1 MGSHSHHNDHVD
13 ASAGVE
19 VRDADIPLVIWTS
32 VGIIGTLFLC
42 MGIAALQFNFEI
54 AALPKD
60 TSNVF
65 KTTERRMPPE
75 PRLQAFPAKDLA
87 SFKQK
92 QQAEVSTYGWVDKN
106 NGIARIPV
114 DRAIEMVMSK
124 GVQVLTA
131 DTKPETAGPR
141 KAEPEKKPEAA
152 KQ

>member
-32 VGIIGTLFLC
+32 VGILATLFLC
-42 MGIAALQFNFEI
+42 MGIAALQFKFEI
-54 AALPKD
+54 AAMPKD
-60 TSNVF
+60 PDNVF
-65 KTTERRMPPE
+65 KSERRLPPE

-87 SFKQK
+87 SFKERQNS
-92 QQAEVSTYGWVDKN
+92 AATSYGWSDKA

-114 DRAIEMVMSK
+114 DKAIDMVMTK

-141 KAEPEKKPEAA
+141 TAEPAKKAEAA

>member
-1 MGSHSHHNDHVD
+1 MGSHSQHNDHVD

-32 VGIIGTLFLC
+32 VGIVGTLFLC
-42 MGIAALQFNFEI
+42 MGIAALQFKFEI

-60 TSNVF
+60 TSVF
-65 KTTERRMPPE
+65 KTTERRLPPE

-92 QQAEVSTYGWVDKN
+92 QEAAATTYGWVDKN
-106 NGIARIPV
+106 NGIVRVPV
-114 DRAIEMVMSK
+114 DRAIDMVMTK

-141 KAEPEKKPEAA
+141 KAEPEKKAEAA